1 MRLFTE
7 SWWKGRD
14 YLIKVEIMELFLR
27 KVVKY
32 KKTQKMGLLSHFKES
47 VGI

>member
-7 SWWKGRD
+7 SWWKWRD
-14 YLIKVEIMELFLR
+14 YLIKVEITELFLR

-32 KKTQKMGLLSHFKES
+32 EKNTKNGVVE
-47 VGI
+47 